1 MQIKNRLPSERQLKF
16 YLNIYLLELIGK
28 QGDDILAKPLI
39 ISLPSKSIVPT
50 SPTALTLWQSHMRK
64 LAKIS
69 YRSKKKKGQ
78 RS

>member
-50 SPTALTLWQSHMRK
+50 SPTALTLWQSHM
-64 LAKIS
+64 S
-69 YRSKKKKGQ
+69 
-78 RS
+78 